1 MTLTEILEHESIRS
15 DRYALAAISHI
26 YKAFGDPI
34 RSKECWPW
42 GRDVQFEW
50 YPSQGTDKDIT
61 EAELLLE
68 RARTKFEEEISS
80 DNEYTKLNDN
90 IGSMDDLTKQAKLL
104 RNKLM
109 KINRH
114 INKINKSNENI
125 IKVSEEIESKI
136 EE

>member
-1 MTLTEILEHESIRS
+1 MTLTEILEHEKIRS

-50 YPSQGTDKDIT
+50 YPSQGTNRDIT

-68 RARTKFEEEISS
+68 RARTKFEEETSS
-80 DNEYTKLNDN
+80 DKEYIKLNDN
-90 IGSMDDLTKQAKLL
+90 IKSMDDLTKQAKAL
-104 RNKLM
+104 RNRLIKVNRC
-109 KINRH
+109 INT
-114 INKINKSNENI
+114 INKSNENI
-125 IKVSEEIESKI
+125 IKVSEETESKI
-136 EE
+136 D